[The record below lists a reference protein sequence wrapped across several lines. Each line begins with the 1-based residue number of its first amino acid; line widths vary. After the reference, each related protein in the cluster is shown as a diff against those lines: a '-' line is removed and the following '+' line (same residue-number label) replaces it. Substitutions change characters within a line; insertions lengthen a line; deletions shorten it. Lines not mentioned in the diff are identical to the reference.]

1 VKRFAGCMGGVRG
14 TDESLVELGC
24 GFRLVKMS
32 ALLVLGCA
40 GIF

>member
-1 VKRFAGCMGGVRG
+1 MGGVQG
-14 TDESLVELGC
+14 TDEFLIELGC
-24 GFRLVKMS
+24 GFRLVKTH